1 MLRTKKNITELAFSK
16 NIIVKKRFSALVFA
30 NTSILVLKNELLIF

>member
-1 MLRTKKNITELAFSK
+1 MPRTKKNIIELAFSK
-16 NIIVKKRFSALVFA
+16 NIIVKKRFSPLLFK